1 MTQEELNLLQEMVSR
16 ALNDADSFNKIW
28 IAGAAIILSALTAV
42 AGFIVQIVIIRKQI
56 SSQKIIAEQQSA
68 AALQASE
75 SQLYMQELSSRRIA
89 AANITD
95 KRQVWINELRD
106 DIAKYLSIWQEISW
120 RWDAIIAKCSRTTIT
135 DERLEEFKKPIA
147 EMRMQAHEV
156 EIRICLR
163 LNPTEEKHKSLME
176 LMIKLQ
182 KTTMLFKRNISRRS
196 ADSIQE
202 QFISELELAT
212 QKTQEILKEEW
223 DKLKRE
229 AYTDPYIELLT
240 MTPRI

>member
-1 MTQEELNLLQEMVSR
+1 
-16 ALNDADSFNKIW
+16 
-28 IAGAAIILSALTAV
+28 
-42 AGFIVQIVIIRKQI
+42 
-56 SSQKIIAEQQSA
+56 
-68 AALQASE
+68 
-75 SQLYMQELSSRRIA
+75 
-89 AANITD
+89 
-95 KRQVWINELRD
+95 
-106 DIAKYLSIWQEISW
+106 
-120 RWDAIIAKCSRTTIT
+120 
-135 DERLEEFKKPIA
+135 
-147 EMRMQAHEV
+147 
-156 EIRICLR
+156 
-163 LNPTEEKHKSLME
+163 LME